1 MKGRDPTVSMWDEAL
16 SLLERADRLHRQ
28 FFQLDHHRNRSPTW
42 QPPVD
47 VLETE
52 HTLIVIVA
60 LPGVS
65 AEQLA
70 ISIEGNMLIIRGHR
84 AMPRTREPASIRRLE
99 IPYGQFERSIEFP
112 PAQFQLGERMLKD
125 GCLILTL
132 NKLGGRP

>member
-28 FFQLDHHRNRSPTW
+28 FFQLEHHRNRSPTW

-47 VLETE
+47 ILETE
-52 HTLIVIVA
+52 HELVIIVA

-70 ISIEGNMLIIRGHR
+70 ISIEGNVLIIRGQR
-84 AMPRTREPASIRRLE
+84 ALPLTRESAAIRRLE
-99 IPYGQFERSIEFP
+99 IPYGQFERSIEFSSV
-112 PAQFQLGERMLKD
+112 QFQLGDRSLKD

-132 NKLGGRP
+132 KKLGERQ

>member
-1 MKGRDPTVSMWDEAL
+1 MRGRDPTGSMWDEAL

-28 FFQLDHHRNRSPTW
+28 FFQLEHHRNRSPTW

-47 VLETE
+47 ILETE
-52 HTLIVIVA
+52 HELVIIVA

-65 AEQLA
+65 AEHLA
-70 ISIEGNMLIIRGHR
+70 VSIEGNALMIRGQR
-84 AMPRTREPASIRRLE
+84 PMPRVRESASIRRLE

-112 PAQFQLGERMLKD
+112 PAQFQLGERLLQD

-132 NKLGGRP
+132 KKLE